1 MFNFPRISSQHY
13 LYTTPQVK
21 VQRMKVCFFTLTLSL
36 FGFCA
41 KHKEEKHK
49 EEKCGV
55 TTLMW
60 LHLNLP
66 QAMREE
72 TVWHDCK

>member
-1 MFNFPRISSQHY
+1 MD
-13 LYTTPQVK
+13 
-21 VQRMKVCFFTLTLSL
+21 FFL
-36 FGFCA
+36 
-41 KHKEEKHK
+41 
-49 EEKCGV
+49 GV